1 MSLAKA
7 ISQSVSVAFEKLQT
21 LEAGSFRYWRIR
33 IMYAS
38 IIGYAAFYLVR
49 SNFSMAMTA
58 MGQEFGYDKIQLG
71 WIITMFSVI
80 YGIGKLI
87 NGYISDRSDSRLF
100 MTVGLL
106 GSAIV
111 SFFISFSHGIAMLPF
126 LWGLNA
132 WFQSMGWPPAARL
145 ITHWFSPKEL
155 GTKWALWASSHQIGA
170 CAVFLIA
177 GPLISSYGW
186 RSAFYVPAVLALFFA
201 FFIFNR
207 LRDTPQE
214 LGFPPVEEYKGEIQ
228 HVDPS
233 HSERITL
240 KEVLP
245 LVLKNKLVW
254 YVSLA
259 NMCLYVP
266 RMGIFTWAPMFL
278 MEHKGTEI
286 TIAGIQTFAFEFA
299 GLIGGIVAGSISDK
313 VFNGRRGPIGAL
325 FLAALAFVFILLAL
339 VPAGHPVLDTLIL
352 FMAGFLVY
360 GPQVLAGLAAADF
373 ASKRAAGIATGFAGV
388 FAYTGSAIAGVGIG
402 MIVTEYGWNGGF
414 ALFVVTSL
422 IGALFFALTWNHRA
436 RVYGDTPEKARA

>member
-7 ISQSVSVAFEKLQT
+7 ISQSVSTTFEKLQS
-21 LEAGSFRYWRIR
+21 LETGSFRYWRIR

-38 IIGYAAFYLVR
+38 ILGYAAFYLVR
-49 SNFSMAMTA
+49 ANFSMAMPA
-58 MGQEFGYDKIQLG
+58 MCQEFGYDKVQLG
-71 WIITMFSVI
+71 WIATMFSAI
-80 YGIGKLI
+80 YGIGKFI

-106 GSAIV
+106 GSAVV
-111 SFFISFSHGIAMLPF
+111 SFFISFAHGIAMIPF
-126 LWGLNA
+126 LWLINA

-177 GPLISSYGW
+177 GPLINNYGW
-186 RSAFYVPAVLALFFA
+186 RSAFYIPAVLALFFA

-207 LRDTPQE
+207 LRDTPRE
-214 LGFPPVEEYKGEIQ
+214 LGFPSVEEYKGEIP
-228 HVDPS
+228 HADAS
-233 HSERITL
+233 LSERITL
-240 KEVLP
+240 REVLP

-254 YVSLA
+254 YVSFA
-259 NMCLYVP
+259 NLCLYVP

-278 MEHKGTEI
+278 MEHKGTAI
-286 TIAGIQTFAFEFA
+286 TIAGIQTFAFELA
-299 GLIGGIVAGSISDK
+299 GLFGGIVAGSISDK
-313 VFNGRRGPIGAL
+313 VFKGRRGPIGAI
-325 FLAALAFVFILLAL
+325 FLGALAFVFILLAL
-339 VPAGHPVLDTLIL
+339 VPAGHPILDTFIL

-373 ASKRAAGIATGFAGV
+373 ASKRAAGIATGFAGI

-402 MIVTEYGWNGGF
+402 KIVTDFGWNGGI
-414 ALFVVTSL
+414 ALFVITSL
-422 IGALFFALTWNHRA
+422 IGAIFFALTWNHRA
-436 RVYGDTPEKARA
+436 RVYDDAEKQSA